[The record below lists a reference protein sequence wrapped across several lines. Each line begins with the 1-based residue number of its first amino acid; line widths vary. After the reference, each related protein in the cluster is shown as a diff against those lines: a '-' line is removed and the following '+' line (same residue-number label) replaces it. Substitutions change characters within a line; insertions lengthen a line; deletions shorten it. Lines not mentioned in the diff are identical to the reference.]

1 MSSGFRFHI
10 LIPARLA
17 STRLPNKP
25 MADIGGLPMIVRVA
39 QQAALSDAA
48 SVVVAGD
55 DPIILDACQSANIT
69 SVLTRV
75 DHESGT
81 DRLAQAAEIL
91 NFNDDDV
98 VVNVQGDEPFI
109 EPELINAVAN
119 LLETDKEAAMST
131 AAHAISS
138 AADLANHNIV
148 KVVIDA
154 KANALYFSRACIPHA
169 RDGLQPAALPVLRHM
184 GIYAYRVAFLKRFKD
199 LQPAPIERMEML
211 EQLRALWHGYRIKV
225 TVAPH
230 ASPAGVDTPEDL
242 VLAQALWAQRQL
254 SQSKAK

>member
-25 MADIGGLPMIVRVA
+25 MADIGGQPMIVRVA
-39 QQAALSDAA
+39 QQAALSGAA
-48 SVVVAGD
+48 SVVVAAD
-55 DPIILDACQSANIT
+55 DQIILDACQRANIKC
-69 SVLTRV
+69 VLTRV

-91 NFNDDDV
+91 NLTDDEV

-119 LLETDKEAAMST
+119 LLETDKEASMST

-148 KVVIDA
+148 KVVTDSQ
-154 KANALYFSRACIPHA
+154 ANALYFSRACIPHA
-169 RDGLQPAALPVLRHM
+169 RDAAPQPPFPVLRHM
-184 GIYAYRVAFLKRFKD
+184 GIYAYRAGFLKRFKA
-199 LQPAPIERMEML
+199 LAPAPIERMEML
-211 EQLRALWHGYRIKV
+211 EQLRALWHGHRIKV

-242 VLAQALWAQRQL
+242 LLAQALWAQRQL
-254 SQSKAK
+254 

>member
-1 MSSGFRFHI
+1 MTSAFRFHV

-25 MADIGGLPMIVRVA
+25 MADIGGQPMIVRVA
-39 QQAALSDAA
+39 QQAALSSAL

-55 DPIILDACQSANIT
+55 DPIILEACQRANIKC
-69 SVLTRV
+69 VLTRV

-91 NFNDDDV
+91 ELSDDAV

-109 EPELINAVAN
+109 EPELINSVAS
-119 LLETDKEAAMST
+119 LLETDKDASMST

-148 KVVIDA
+148 KVVTDA
-154 KANALYFSRACIPHA
+154 QANALYFSRACIPHA
-169 RDGLQPAALPVLRHM
+169 RDVAAQNPLPVLRHM
-184 GIYAYRVAFLKRFKD
+184 GIYAYRVEFLKRFRS
-199 LQPAPIERMEML
+199 LPPAPIERMEML

-225 TVAPH
+225 TVAAH
-230 ASPAGVDTPEDL
+230 ASPPGVDTREDL
-242 VLAQALWAQRQL
+242 AFAQALWSQRQL
-254 SQSKAK
+254 AQSKAK